1 MFDTLIRTDV
11 VDSQTL
17 ETMHEYCES
26 VDFYINESYGGI
38 PDELLAQQQTGITDE
53 KLKEFGAPPAP
64 DEVLRS
70 HRFQDMNRV
79 LKEITLKLNKIC
91 KDIILE
97 QYGKQTTR
105 LQGES
110 IVRYAQGQSLPYHQD
125 WSISEYVIKNGFPVV
140 HLSSVFYIN
149 DNYEGGELL
158 FSTKRQTEYQHD
170 IMSLKPQAGTIVFFD
185 ALQWHASAPVKSG
198 HKFASTNFYSL

>member
-1 MFDTLIRTDV
+1 VFDTLIRTEV
-11 VDSQTL
+11 VDSKTL
-17 ETMHEYCES
+17 ETIQTYCES

-38 PDELLAQQQTGITDE
+38 PDELKNQQYTGITDAQLE
-53 KLKEFGAPPAP
+53 EIGAPPVP
-64 DEVLRS
+64 NEVLRS
-70 HRFQDMNRV
+70 HRYQDMNRT

-91 KDIILE
+91 KEIILE

-149 DNYEGGELL
+149 DNYEGGELI
-158 FSTKRQTEYQHD
+158 FSTKKQTEYQHD

-198 HKFASTNFYSL
+198 YKFASTNFYTL

>member
-1 MFDTLIRTDV
+1 VFDTLIRTDV

-17 ETMHEYCES
+17 KTIKEYCES

-38 PDELLAQQQTGITDE
+38 PGELLAQQQTGITDA
-53 KLKEFGAPPAP
+53 KLKEFGAPPVP

-70 HRFQDMNRV
+70 HRFQDMTRT
-79 LKEITLKLNKIC
+79 LKEITLNLNKIC
-91 KDIILE
+91 KEIILE

-110 IVRYAQGQSLPYHQD
+110 IVRYAPGQSLPYHQD
-125 WSISEYVIKNGFPVV
+125 WSISEYVIKNDFPVV

-170 IMSLKPQAGTIVFFD
+170 IMSLKPQAGTIIFFD

-198 HKFASTNFYSL
+198 YKFASTNFYSL